1 MPNWDRDL
9 VRACE
14 NIPVVLC
21 GNKVDIK
28 DRKVKAKPIVF
39 HQKKNLQYYD
49 ISAKSNY
56 NFEKPFLWLARK
68 LIGDPNLESAAMP
81 AFAPPEVGMDPAL
94 AAQYKHYL
102 EVAQTTALPDEDDD
116 LWESEAGAPRQKS
129 SYIGNC
135 PVMSGVQRVCHFIT

>member
-1 MPNWDRDL
+1 MWQQT
-9 VRACE
+9 
-14 NIPVVLC
+14 
-21 GNKVDIK
+21 GYYGQ
-28 DRKVKAKPIVF
+28 KVKAESVVF
-39 HQKKNLQYYD
+39 HQKKNLQYCH

-102 EVAQTTALPDEDDD
+102 EVAQTTTLPDEDDD
-116 LWESEAGAPRQKS
+116 L
-129 SYIGNC
+129 
-135 PVMSGVQRVCHFIT
+135 